1 MIKLNT
7 GVNTVIK
14 NVKTSLDRHVKST
27 HEEISNSAVFTK
39 KREFFIVSCNSEIKH
54 DCTLCEYKATSIH
67 YLKQHLASTHE
78 GISYRIMKNMS
89 NNKEGDKRLCCDKC
103 GKQFSIPSLLKLHQ
117 EKDHAG
123 VRHPC
128 DQCEYTAKNK
138 KTLKDHTTSVHEG
151 IMYQCDQCAVL
162 PFKWRCGL
170 NRHIRTE
177 HKGVT
182 YQCDQCDVLP
192 FKYSDYLKKHK
203 ASEHEGG
210 IKTSY

>member
-1 MIKLNT
+1 LIRHVEIVHDK
-7 GVNTVIK
+7 VEYRCEHCDK
-14 NVKTSLDRHVKST
+14 KCQDKTSLDRHVKST

-39 KREFFIVSCNSEIKH
+39 I
-54 DCTLCEYKATSIH
+54 KATSIH

-151 IMYQCDQCAVL
+151 LMYQCDQCAVL
-162 PFKWRCGL
+162 PFKWLCGL
-170 NRHIRTE
+170 NRHTRTE
-177 HKGVT
+177 HNMITK
-182 YQCDQCDVLP
+182 
-192 FKYSDYLKKHK
+192 LKM
-203 ASEHEGG
+203 
-210 IKTSY
+210 Y